1 MIWLA
6 LALGLLLTTFGA
18 AAGAAQMT
26 VSRRELARALSR
38 RLRGAGPPLDWL
50 IEVDARLTAASATT
64 SLGAVLLAAALP
76 AVLGSTL
83 AISVAAVALMAIPF
97 ALAAGYLVPRWLTE
111 PRAEHVLAAI
121 MPILKP
127 WSQVVGLV
135 LPRRSG
141 HRQQDVRTVW
151 REITAPR
158 AADDD
163 EMALI
168 GGVMSFTQRQVRE
181 VMTPRT
187 EMVAV
192 SEDTALDDIARVF
205 AESGY
210 SRIPVYRRTL
220 DEVVGM
226 LHAFDLFKL
235 RESAA
240 LPIRPVAV
248 APATRNCGDLLLDM
262 QRERRH
268 LAIVIDEFGGTL
280 GLVTLEDLLEE
291 LVGEIFD
298 EHDEAAGSGNGAG
311 ASAAVPVSA
320 LLEADGTLS
329 AATIAERFGVE
340 LPHAQATTLA
350 GLVAEL
356 AGRIPAA
363 GERFTI
369 GALEVDIVQA
379 SPARIERM
387 LVRRAPSRPVRLGA
401 AP

>member
-50 IEVDARLTAASATT
+50 IDVDARLTAASATT
-64 SLGAVLLAAALP
+64 SLGAVLLAASLP

-111 PRAEHVLAAI
+111 PRAEHVLSAI
-121 MPILKP
+121 MPVLRP
-127 WSQVVGLV
+127 WARVVGIV

-141 HRQQDVRTVW
+141 HRQQDVRNVW

-181 VMTPRT
+181 VMTPRI
-187 EMVAV
+187 EIVAV
-192 SEDTALDDIARVF
+192 SEDTALGDIGRVF
-205 AESGY
+205 TESGY
-210 SRIPVYRRTL
+210 SRIPVYRKTL

-235 RESAA
+235 RESDV

-268 LAIVIDEFGGTL
+268 LAVVIDEFGGTL
-280 GLVTLEDLLEE
+280 GIVTLEDLLEE

-298 EHDEAAGSGNGAG
+298 EHDEVVTPGTPAPEIAM
-311 ASAAVPVSA
+311 
-320 LLEADGTLS
+320 LEADGQLS
-329 AATIAERFGVE
+329 AADVAARLGAD
-340 LPHAQATTLA
+340 LPHGQATTFA
-350 GLVAEL
+350 GLIAEL

-363 GERFTI
+363 GERFSV
-369 GALEVDIVQA
+369 GGLEVDVVRA

-387 LVRRAPSRPVRLGA
+387 LVRRAAPRAVRLG
-401 AP
+401 PGS

>member
-1 MIWLA
+1 MIWIA

-111 PRAEHVLAAI
+111 PRAEHVLGAI
-121 MPILKP
+121 MPILRP
-127 WSQVVGLV
+127 WSRVVGVV

-141 HRQQDVRTVW
+141 HRQQDLRTVW

-181 VMTPRT
+181 VMTPRI

-192 SEDTALDDIARVF
+192 SEDSALGDIARVF

-298 EHDEAAGSGNGAG
+298 EHDEGAASTPAAGTPAAPGAL
-311 ASAAVPVSA
+311 V
-320 LLEADGTLS
+320 EADGTVS
-329 AATIAERFGVE
+329 AADVAARFGVDF
-340 LPHAQATTLA
+340 PHSQATTLA
-350 GLVAEL
+350 GLIAEL

-363 GERFTI
+363 GERFAL
-369 GALEVDIVQA
+369 GPLEVDVVQA

-387 LVRRAPSRPVRLGA
+387 LVRRAPPRPVRLGS
-401 AP
+401 PP

>member
-1 MIWLA
+1 VA
-6 LALGLLLTTFGA
+6 RALGLLFTCFGA
-18 AAGAAQMT
+18 AGGAAQMT

-38 RLRGAGPPLDWL
+38 RLRGSGPPLDWL
-50 IEVDARLTAASATT
+50 LEVDDRLTAASATT
-64 SLGAVLLAAALP
+64 SLGVVLLGASLP

-111 PRAEHVLAAI
+111 PRAEHVLAAT
-121 MPILKP
+121 MPVLRP
-127 WSQVVGLV
+127 WSRIVGLV

-141 HRQQDVRTVW
+141 HRQQDIRAVW
-151 REITAPR
+151 RELTAPR
-158 AADDD
+158 AADAD

-187 EMVAV
+187 EIVAV
-192 SEDTALDDIARVF
+192 SEETALQDISRVF

-235 RESAA
+235 RESDA
-240 LPIRPVAV
+240 LPVRPVAV
-248 APATRNCGDLLLDM
+248 APATRACGDLLLDM

-280 GLVTLEDLLEE
+280 GIVTLEDLLEE

-298 EHDEAAGSGNGAG
+298 EHDEANGP
-311 ASAAVPVSA
+311 ASALPPLTIMEV
-320 LLEADGTLS
+320 DGAT
-329 AATIAERFGVE
+329 AASDVAERLGIE
-340 LPHAQATTLA
+340 LPHAESTTLA
-350 GLVAEL
+350 GMVAEL
-356 AGRIPAA
+356 AGRIPVA
-363 GERFTI
+363 GERFAMGPI
-369 GALEVDIVQA
+369 EVDVLRA
-379 SPARIERM
+379 GPARIERM
-387 LVRRAPSRPVRLGA
+387 LVRRAPGGAVRLGS
-401 AP
+401 PP

>member
-1 MIWLA
+1 VIWIA

-111 PRAEHVLAAI
+111 PRAEAVLSAI
-121 MPILKP
+121 MPVLTP
-127 WSQVVGLV
+127 WSRVVGVV

-181 VMTPRT
+181 VMTPRI

-192 SEDTALDDIARVF
+192 SEDTALGDIGRVF

-280 GLVTLEDLLEE
+280 GIVTLEDLLEE

-298 EHDEAAGSGNGAG
+298 EHDEAATTGSH
-311 ASAAVPVSA
+311 VPDVPITA
-320 LLEADGTLS
+320 ILEADGAVS
-329 AATIAERFGVE
+329 AAAVAERFGVD
-340 LPHAQATTLA
+340 LPHSQATTLA

-356 AGRIPAA
+356 AGRIPSA
-363 GERFTI
+363 GERFAL
-369 GALEVDIVQA
+369 GPLEVDIVRA
-379 SPARIERM
+379 SPARIDRM
-387 LVRRAPSRPVRLGA
+387 LVRRTPSRPIRLGA
-401 AP
+401 TP

>member
-64 SLGAVLLAAALP
+64 SLGAVLLAASLP

-83 AISVAAVALMAIPF
+83 AISVAAVAIMAIPF

-111 PRAEHVLAAI
+111 PRAEHVLSAI

-127 WSQVVGLV
+127 WSRVVGIV

-141 HRQQDVRTVW
+141 HRQQDLRTVW

-192 SEDTALDDIARVF
+192 SEDTALGDIGRVF

-235 RESAA
+235 RESAV

-298 EHDEAAGSGNGAG
+298 EHDEASGSGAAG
-311 ASAAVPVSA
+311 ASAAPTSA
-320 LLEADGTLS
+320 LAEADGTVS
-329 AATIAERFGVE
+329 AADIAERFGIE
-340 LPHAQATTLA
+340 LPHSQATTLA
-350 GLVAEL
+350 GLIADL

-363 GERFTI
+363 GERFTL
-369 GALEVDIVQA
+369 GPLEVDIVQA

-387 LVRRAPSRPVRLGA
+387 LVRRSPSRPIRLGA
-401 AP
+401 TP